1 VFAPAGI
8 GALAWLQASSE
19 RLGSVRGGL
28 VVACAGDEGPLHY
41 KRTWFGDAVVDRAAE
56 RVLASRGA
64 SFRPFEPWGTDER
77 QFNSPGFRLPV
88 GVLSRSPNG
97 TYPEYH
103 TSGED
108 LSFISG
114 RNMADTLSALR
125 AIVSEI
131 DGVEI

>member
-1 VFAPAGI
+1 NV
-8 GALAWLQASSE
+8 E

-28 VVACAGDEGPLHY
+28 VVACAGDDGPLHY
-41 KRTWFGDAVVDRAAE
+41 KRTWFGDATVDRAAE
-56 RVLASRGA
+56 QVVAEV
-64 SFRPFEPWGTDER
+64 RPFEPWGTDER

-125 AIVSEI
+125 AIVSEV
-131 DGVEI
+131 DGAEIYVRVDPNGEPHLS